1 MKVLIRELK
10 KWSAPAT
17 VLLSLYIPPGR
28 PIPDVLNLLRQEASI
43 AQNIKLKRT
52 RDAVTSAI
60 QSAIDRLTQ
69 IPKVPDNGLVIFC
82 GENFDTE
89 ESKCFVFSPPEKVP
103 LFFYRTDKYFH
114 LEFLEDMV
122 EESDVYGLIVVE
134 RDYATIGLLKGTR
147 IEVLDEFEG
156 FVPGKHMMGGQSQR
170 RIDRIIEEMY
180 QNFLKEVGEKVN
192 SYFLPF
198 IESGKMKG
206 VLLGGPGYAKKDFY
220 DSDYIDYRIKKLILQ
235 PLFDVPDQGEV
246 GLKEMVM
253 KAQDILK
260 AHKYVQIQN
269 LLEELKYHIAKD
281 DGMVVYG
288 IEEIRKALQMGAV
301 DSLVI
306 YDEPGSELEK
316 LAQEAEKYGTKV
328 FVVGGELPDAEWVK
342 KTFGGAIGKLR
353 YRIY

>member
-220 DSDYIDYRIKKLILQ
+220 DSNYIDYRIKKLILQ

-260 AHKYVQIQN
+260 AHKYVQVQN

-328 FVVGGELPDAEWVK
+328 FVVGDELPDAEWVK

>member
-89 ESKCFVFSPPEKVP
+89 EFKCFVFSPPEKVP

-260 AHKYVQIQN
+260 AHKYVQVQN

-306 YDEPGSELEK
+306 YDEPSSELEK

-328 FVVGGELPDAEWVK
+328 FVVGDELPDAEWVK

>member
-1 MKVLIRELK
+1 LKVLIRELK

-288 IEEIRKALQMGAV
+288 IEEIRKALQIGAV

>member
-1 MKVLIRELK
+1 LKVLIRELK

-260 AHKYVQIQN
+260 AHKYVQVQN

-328 FVVGGELPDAEWVK
+328 FVVGDELPDAEWVK